1 MNNRI
6 NAYQQT
12 RLDHY
17 QRVSSPAASTPAAAP
32 QATKLASPAGRT
44 PSATS
49 PLSTDEQQ
57 MIQQYFPESPQLTLR
72 LYGPNRNTQTLH
84 PDALGSRLDVRG

>member
-1 MNNRI
+1 
-6 NAYQQT
+6 
-12 RLDHY
+12 
-17 QRVSSPAASTPAAAP
+17 
-32 QATKLASPAGRT
+32 
-44 PSATS
+44 
-49 PLSTDEQQ
+49 

>member
-32 QATKLASPAGRT
+32 QATKPASPAGRT

-72 LYGPNRNTQTLH
+72 LYGPNRNAQTLH